1 MKKQHVGIVRFTRD
15 RHIFEKVIVNSFI
28 NDRYWYSIL
37 FIVHGNNQCLHP
49 CFTTFSTNYKL
60 KISNQTLQLENV
72 AIIIIQVVGTR
83 SAFYIGLL

>member
-28 NDRYWYSIL
+28 NDRYWYSS
-37 FIVHGNNQCLHP
+37 QEQSM
-49 CFTTFSTNYKL
+49 FTSMLYNFFYKL